1 MARRNLWINTIFGPA
16 PGWPVGSSPGWRYS
30 GRRLDGPSGLGAL
43 DAVESAETAAVSA
56 AVAAESA
63 ETAALR
69 AQRPDAV
76 SMARRDRGDAVA

>member
-1 MARRNLWINTIFGPA
+1 MARRVSALSTP
-16 PGWPVGSSPGWRYS
+16 WRAQ
-30 GRRLDGPSGLGAL
+30 R
-43 DAVESAETAAVSA
+43 TAAVSA